1 MHIEIVLTLQRDTTI
16 VIILV
21 KFNQEIYIIV
31 ADTNLFKNYYTPCI
45 ASLYVRQMSKMGTVK
60 FLSRFINM

>member
-45 ASLYVRQMSKMGTVK
+45 ASLYVNVEDGNSQIFVEVY
-60 FLSRFINM
+60 

>member
-1 MHIEIVLTLQRDTTI
+1 MHIEIALTLQRDTTI

-21 KFNQEIYIIV
+21 KFNQEMYIIV

-45 ASLYVRQMSKMGTVK
+45 ASLYVRRMSKMGKVK